1 MDLVEGIGRAN
12 SRKQSTNPNT
22 PSFRKKKLE
31 NSFRKQWLQYLRSRN
46 FFKNMCSRKI
56 CVLEKLFRKMLMC
69 SRKISIFFENPIS
82 HKKFRNY
89 TISKFSQKSKYFL
102 SCTREK
108 IPSIQLWTRKGTAA
122 SNLESV
128 TKSVFET

>member
-22 PSFRKKKLE
+22 PSFRKKNQKTIFE
-31 NSFRKQWLQYLRSRN
+31 NSDCEICVLETFS
-46 FFKNMCSRKI
+46 KI
-56 CVLEKLFRKMLMC
+56 CVLEKYVFSKN
-69 SRKISIFFENPIS
+69 FFEKCWCVLEKYQFFSKTQS
-82 HKKFRNY
+82 HTKNRNY

-102 SCTREK
+102 SCTRER
-108 IPSIQLWTRKGTAA
+108 IPIIQLWTWKGTAA